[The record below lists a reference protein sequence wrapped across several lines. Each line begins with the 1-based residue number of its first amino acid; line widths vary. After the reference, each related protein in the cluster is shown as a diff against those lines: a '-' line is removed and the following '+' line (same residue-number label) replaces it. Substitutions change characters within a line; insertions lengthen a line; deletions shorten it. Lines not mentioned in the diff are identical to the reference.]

1 MLYNLL
7 QSMVQLK
14 IGMKIIAW
22 WILEFREDLNLN
34 ECGWGGEKV
43 QQKIVVDLTI
53 CVLKVNELNDYR

>member
-1 MLYNLL
+1 
-7 QSMVQLK
+7 MVQLK